1 MYYFKQFFLGA
12 PTIVKTDILI
22 RSMGPITEVD
32 MVSKNTEHSKHQH
45 QNAKIIDQRRKK
57 RCSFYFQSC
66 LLRKSISLNN
76 DSFRTGF
83 MN

>member
-32 MVSKNTEHSKHQH
+32 MVSKTTEHLKHQR

-57 RCSFYFQSC
+57 RCSLYTPGILT
-66 LLRKSISLNN
+66 LLVTN
-76 DSFRTGF
+76 
-83 MN
+83 